1 MAIVPNC
8 IFHPLFLF
16 FMSGIQTFMSLM
28 NDADNNIILTRMNE
42 APKELINEM
51 RLTALRLS
59 VLEAEMRDHEKT
71 HAILQRAFYELFDYC
86 MELRTKMGYDSD
98 YEHQQYEWFEKA
110 GLLG

>member
-1 MAIVPNC
+1 
-8 IFHPLFLF
+8 
-16 FMSGIQTFMSLM
+16 MSGIQTFMSLM

-59 VLEAEMRDHEKT
+59 VLEAEMRDQEKT